1 MPLDVR
7 QHRRKAARHRL
18 HDVERQAL
26 ASARRDTDIGRAVVV
41 LDIRH
46 EAGKPHAFAH
56 SKPVCQRLAF
66 VERRA
71 PSGQQQHNALG
82 QLRHRLDEHGLMLAA
97 GKLRR
102 VDEHELIVPQRKLT
116 AQPGALG
123 RGRAAEP
130 RKVDAHAV
138 RRHDMP
144 SQAILPRDT
153 LILTVHGQQP
163 VGHWRGHALR
173 RKQNLAL
180 QRRRIAVEQV
190 AVHGIHH
197 DWPLLSASHHRK
209 PGEERRERGMHA
221 DHVVL
226 LLAQNAAQLYH
237 CGEIARREHAL
248 LERDRDIPRNAR
260 QLSRT
265 AACRRVHRCALLRQ
279 PCQIWLVKR
288 CQMSEC
294 RGNIQHL
301 SAVFQT
307 LSHHHQ

>member
-1 MPLDVR
+1 
-7 QHRRKAARHRL
+7 
-18 HDVERQAL
+18 
-26 ASARRDTDIGRAVVV
+26 
-41 LDIRH
+41 
-46 EAGKPHAFAH
+46 
-56 SKPVCQRLAF
+56 
-66 VERRA
+66 
-71 PSGQQQHNALG
+71 
-82 QLRHRLDEHGLMLAA
+82 
-97 GKLRR
+97 
-102 VDEHELIVPQRKLT
+102 
-116 AQPGALG
+116 
-123 RGRAAEP
+123 
-130 RKVDAHAV
+130 
-138 RRHDMP
+138 MP
-144 SQAILPRDT
+144 SQARLPRDT

-173 RKQNLAL
+173 RKQNFAL

-190 AVHGIHH
+190 TVRGIHH
-197 DWPLLSASHHRK
+197 DWPLLSAGHHRK

-226 LLAQNAAQLYH
+226 LLAQDAAQLYH